1 MATAKFGIDA
11 TGTYV
16 AQNAVTPQTGVID
29 RSGEMLIGA
38 AGSAIEGGLQ
48 LYKAKKVGDIT
59 QAAET
64 EVATEVGM
72 LADIFKEGEKPPSL
86 EQYKESLARA
96 NQAME
101 IGGLNAQDRATLRVK
116 SLIRKKSAE
125 NPWFANTYAQIGNQ
139 VLSNYSDQLALFSK
153 MEEALQTSA
162 GASADIDKAV
172 RKQAETLQG
181 QSRLN
186 PGFVIGTAPIEAVQ
200 NYILEAQR
208 ISEAEKR
215 AEELRVAAD
224 QARQERTAR
233 ATERTAIATERS
245 TALVEEKK
253 NGELRDSD
261 YSRSIRTSISGRV
274 NNAIKQFNTNL
285 KSGQLVQGEEEIKK
299 DAATKI
305 MELRSGVNE
314 VISTYPWTDTVERD
328 KLIAD
333 MERQIAGIEQIFTGP
348 LSDIKI
354 KAEQLERMTL
364 NTRLDAAQNAPLLFQ
379 AFSFGGAQG
388 ATAVIQNAINEDT
401 GVQLRMRQEYAGLT
415 GSQLDSK
422 QVELLMGSIERGNL
436 DGVPIDLRPSVQ
448 ASAVR
453 NLEGNADPKNPI
465 KIESPAQWG
474 KLFLVAAGED
484 GLNASDADVLTKT
497 VFNSTFV
504 SKFNEL
510 LPADKGVAE
519 EVMMS
524 MVTALPSIGSSL
536 VSAAQAVPAE
546 AGTLQI
552 DKESGEFFVEGSTGD
567 PKRLNRAATRLNN
580 LMNSMAAVSVLDRR
594 VPKGVNPKL
603 WYAQNVL
610 GIKGLLE
617 EPAQ

>member
-1 MATAKFGIDA
+1 MAQFGIDA
-11 TGTYV
+11 TGTYNV
-16 AQNAVTPQTGVID
+16 QNAVTPQAGAVD

-48 LYKAKKVGDIT
+48 LYKAKKVSDIT

-72 LADIFKEGEKPPSL
+72 LSDIFKEGEKPPSL

-364 NTRLDAAQNAPLLFQ
+364 NTRLSAAENAPLLFQ

-552 DKESGEFFVEGSTGD
+552 DKESGEFFVEGGTGD